1 MSRECAIAHIP
12 GSYFIR
18 CREPYLNLCDRDL
31 YAAFILSWIE
41 FRADGRYRCGEE
53 SETIWL
59 ALDAKTIKDELF
71 GLCGDKTIR
80 QAINLLVA
88 KGFIRRE
95 KLHTLVR
102 QGFIP
107 GSGDR
112 RIDSMVQDWFYRL
125 EVGAVQHA
133 LNQLARQSH
142 IAKMPPPFGKNA
154 ESESREFQNS
164 ENTESTDLAQSAK
177 MPDANGKNAACETIE
192 LEEPLSAESTGMA
205 QSAKMPDANGKNA
218 ACLNK
223 ELNTKK
229 EELRERE
236 SLNAIAKKPRK
247 KRARLIIQTRNSAK
261 PRNLE
266 TPVERQKQGAC
277 SMAEPKITVADDRS
291 APPPAVEIEKL
302 AQFDRSAYDW
312 KRYQKAGDNGSDPR
326 FLKFMILRTQ
336 AYSDRRVEHC
346 GRKIGNV
353 LEYALTRIR
362 DDGATY
368 YRDFEVEHGLVELP
382 EPVTDPAISEEPTPE
397 GKKKR
402 QSKKPKEPKF
412 SESFEKFWGARDKD
426 PNGWYYWTLSV
437 GRSPGGK
444 VQAWSEWEKRFGDAE
459 PDPSFLEGDLAYRQW
474 KEEEFT
480 QKGQAFEVPHGVRYI
495 REDLPAIGLARLE
508 VKPFTPALNSE
519 AVTLH
524 DWVDEMLQDGAFVAY
539 IANFCLPKRT
549 EYQNIAANEEAA
561 KIWINRAKHQRKGM
575 EELRIYHE
583 GFQERMA
590 GNSTIEDLPLSKQD
604 MRFMNNRKNLVA
616 ALQARQPQQPQSQGA
631 VNHA

>member
-177 MPDANGKNAACETIE
+177 MPDANGKNAACEF
-192 LEEPLSAESTGMA
+192 
-205 QSAKMPDANGKNA
+205 QS
-218 ACLNK
+218 L
-223 ELNTKK
+223 
-229 EELRERE
+229 
-236 SLNAIAKKPRK
+236 
-247 KRARLIIQTRNSAK
+247 
-261 PRNLE
+261 
-266 TPVERQKQGAC
+266 
-277 SMAEPKITVADDRS
+277 
-291 APPPAVEIEKL
+291 
-302 AQFDRSAYDW
+302 
-312 KRYQKAGDNGSDPR
+312 
-326 FLKFMILRTQ
+326 
-336 AYSDRRVEHC
+336 
-346 GRKIGNV
+346 
-353 LEYALTRIR
+353 
-362 DDGATY
+362 
-368 YRDFEVEHGLVELP
+368 
-382 EPVTDPAISEEPTPE
+382 
-397 GKKKR
+397 
-402 QSKKPKEPKF
+402 
-412 SESFEKFWGARDKD
+412 
-426 PNGWYYWTLSV
+426 
-437 GRSPGGK
+437 
-444 VQAWSEWEKRFGDAE
+444 
-459 PDPSFLEGDLAYRQW
+459 
-474 KEEEFT
+474 
-480 QKGQAFEVPHGVRYI
+480 
-495 REDLPAIGLARLE
+495 
-508 VKPFTPALNSE
+508 
-519 AVTLH
+519 
-524 DWVDEMLQDGAFVAY
+524 
-539 IANFCLPKRT
+539 
-549 EYQNIAANEEAA
+549 
-561 KIWINRAKHQRKGM
+561 
-575 EELRIYHE
+575 
-583 GFQERMA
+583 
-590 GNSTIEDLPLSKQD
+590 
-604 MRFMNNRKNLVA
+604 
-616 ALQARQPQQPQSQGA
+616 
-631 VNHA
+631 